1 MLLKKDN
8 QAVLN
13 SRFTSHVVTVIT
25 PNLTKKTN
33 NNYSA
38 AQLRKKCV
46 HNQEFIPPLSAPP
59 PYSWS
64 TRYISLQLISLN
76 MSIRIP
82 FVASKIKNK

>member
-25 PNLTKKTN
+25 PNITKKTN

-38 AQLRKKCV
+38 AQLRKKTRSSS
-46 HNQEFIPPLSAPP
+46 HPYLPLPL
-59 PYSWS
+59 
-64 TRYISLQLISLN
+64 TRGEHVI
-76 MSIRIP
+76 
-82 FVASKIKNK
+82 

>member
-33 NNYSA
+33 NILILLLNSEKSA
-38 AQLRKKCV
+38 STTRSSS
-46 HNQEFIPPLSAPP
+46 HPYMPLPL
-59 PYSWS
+59 
-64 TRYISLQLISLN
+64 TRGEHVILVCN
-76 MSIRIP
+76 
-82 FVASKIKNK
+82 

>member
-13 SRFTSHVVTVIT
+13 SRFTGHVVTVIK

-46 HNQEFIPPLSAPP
+46 HNQARGEHVILVC
-59 PYSWS
+59 
-64 TRYISLQLISLN
+64 N
-76 MSIRIP
+76 
-82 FVASKIKNK
+82 

>member
-25 PNLTKKTN
+25 PN
-33 NNYSA
+33 
-38 AQLRKKCV
+38 RV

-59 PYSWS
+59 PYSW
-64 TRYISLQLISLN
+64 
-76 MSIRIP
+76 
-82 FVASKIKNK
+82 